1 MTTPLF
7 EDSLADDSFRQHV
20 LYIEDDPV
28 SVALIE
34 AVIGTRYPRL
44 TLSIAESVKAGVA
57 MARAATP
64 PDLILLDMRLP
75 DGSGIEVIR
84 ELNPELSRHQLKVV
98 LLTADMLSPDVVKAM
113 SLGAVDCL
121 SKPLDLQVFYRKFS
135 QLLRGEERD
144 PMRPPYREPSS
155 AGPGG
160 FKRPR

>member
-7 EDSLADDSFRQHV
+7 EDTLADDSFRQHV

-34 AVIGTRYPRL
+34 AVIGSRYPRL
-44 TLSIAESVKAGVA
+44 TLSIAETVRAGVTL
-57 MARAATP
+57 ARAATP

-75 DGSGIEVIR
+75 DGSGVDVIR

-113 SLGAVDCL
+113 SLGAVDCWF
-121 SKPLDLQVFYRKFS
+121 KPLDLQVFYRRFS
-135 QLLRGEERD
+135 QLLRGD
-144 PMRPPYREPSS
+144 PARPPF
-155 AGPGG
+155 GPTGYG
-160 FKRPR
+160 APRGVKPPR